1 MTTNNNKPLRLLVLG
16 GTGLIG
22 PHQVR
27 YALSRGHQVTI
38 FNRGRTKPGIF
49 GDQVEQ
55 LLGDR
60 KNNLESIKA
69 EIAKGRTWDAVLD
82 NPATLPQ
89 WVRDAAE
96 LLKPA
101 SQRYLFVS
109 TVSVYADNTKINQD
123 ESGPL
128 MTTTEPNATKIT
140 GENYGALKALAEEEA
155 RKAFGKNA
163 IIVRPGLIVG
173 PGDDTRRFLY
183 WPLRLR
189 KGGEILAPGNGKD
202 PVQYID
208 ARDLAEWSVRLV
220 ERENTGGTYNAI
232 GPAKMQTMGNLMGAM
247 QKAVSK
253 SSKIIWVPTEFVLEN
268 KISPWGDMPLWIPGE
283 GERAGFHRRQNQR
296 ALRQGLTFRSPA
308 DIAKGCLEWF
318 DGLSP
323 EEQKAAQGGLS
334 YEREKEVLALWKAA
348 GAKKS

>member
-1 MTTNNNKPLRLLVLG
+1 MTTNNNKPLRLLILG

-49 GDQVEQ
+49 GDSVEQ

-60 KNNLESIKA
+60 NNNLESIKA

-96 LLKPA
+96 LLRPA
-101 SQRYLFVS
+101 SKRYLFVS
-109 TVSVYADNTKINQD
+109 TVSVYADNTKPNQD
-123 ESGPL
+123 ENGPL
-128 MTTTEPNATKIT
+128 MTTTDPNAKRIT
-140 GENYGALKALAEEEA
+140 GENYGALKAIAEEEA
-155 RKAFGKNA
+155 RKVYGKNA
-163 IIVRPGLIVG
+163 IIVRPGLIIG

-208 ARDLAEWSVRLV
+208 SRDLAEWSVRLV
-220 ERENTGGTYNAI
+220 EKDNTGGTYNAI
-232 GPAKMQTMGNLMGAM
+232 GPAKQQTMGSLMSAM
-247 QKAVSK
+247 QKAVAK
-253 SSKIIWVPTEFVLEN
+253 SSKLVWVPTEFVLEN
-268 KISPWGDMPLWIPGE
+268 KISQWVDMPLWIPGE
-283 GERAGFHRRQNQR
+283 GEMAGFHRRQNQR
-296 ALRQGLTFRSPA
+296 ALRQGLKFRSPS
-308 DIAKGCLEWF
+308 DTAKGCLEWF
-318 DGLSP
+318 DALP
-323 EEQKAAQGGLS
+323 VEEQQKVQGGLS
-334 YEREKEVLALWKAA
+334 PEREKEVLALWKA
-348 GAKKS
+348 SLHPR

>member
-1 MTTNNNKPLRLLVLG
+1 MTANNKPLRLLILG

-60 KNNLESIKA
+60 NNNLESIKA
-69 EIAKGRTWDAVLD
+69 EITKGRTWDAVLD

-89 WVRDAAE
+89 WVRDAAG
-96 LLKPA
+96 LLKDA
-101 SQRYLFVS
+101 SKRYLFVS
-109 TVSVYADNTKINQD
+109 TVSVYSDNTKPGQD
-123 ESGPL
+123 ENGPL
-128 MTTTEPNATKIT
+128 MTTTDPNAKRIT
-140 GENYGALKALAEEEA
+140 GENYGALKAIAEEES
-155 RKAFGKNA
+155 RKVFGKNA
-163 IIVRPGLIVG
+163 IIVRPGLIIG
-173 PGDDTRRFLY
+173 PGDDTKRFLY

-189 KGGEILAPGNGKD
+189 TGGEILAPGNGKD

-220 ERENTGGTYNAI
+220 EKENTGGTYNAI
-232 GPAKMQTMGNLMGAM
+232 GPAKTQTMGNLLGAM

-253 SSKIIWVPTEFVLEN
+253 SSKLIWVPTEFVLEN
-268 KISPWGDMPLWIPGE
+268 KIGPWGDMPLWIPGE
-283 GERAGFHRRQNQR
+283 GEMAGFHRRQNQR

-308 DIAKGCLEWF
+308 DIAKGTLAWF
-318 DGLSP
+318 DSLSP

-334 YEREKEVLALWKAA
+334 PEREKEVLGLWKAN
-348 GAKKS
+348 GVKK